1 MIRFKSMST
10 MRISPL
16 LAALLLAGC
25 ASTPSP
31 EDQSI
36 AELTAAA
43 MARQN
48 GLEQVQSV
56 PVQSSQPEALASTP
70 EVRAKPTLFPGDDKL
85 IRVPRARAQV
95 STQGEAVSLRFE
107 QAPVADVVHAILG
120 DLLKAD
126 YSIVQPLVGEISLH
140 THQPVPRDQMLDMLE
155 SLLRAKGIV
164 MVPDAN
170 GRYQV
175 GPPEAVRTAI
185 PLPAMLGNLPVG
197 FSTVIV
203 PLRYIGAAEMVDILK
218 PVTATEN
225 IFRIDTVRNLL
236 MLAGSRTQI
245 DAWMEIVSMFDVD
258 FLKGMSVGLF
268 PLEHAPVRE
277 VDAALKTL
285 FSGAESGGRG
295 AAGGAAAASGEVAIQ
310 AQSGQQAGAGSARSV
325 GGPLEGVIRF
335 LPIER
340 LNALLVVTPR
350 AHYLEQARTWIE
362 RFDRPIE
369 TDLEPQLYVYPIQN
383 GSAQHLAK
391 LLSSIYAGG
400 EGASGAR
407 ATDSGVAPS
416 LASTSMS
423 GGGLT
428 GLSDKSG
435 TGMGLGSGLGT
446 GFGSG
451 LGSGFGS
458 GFGSGT
464 AAQAGS
470 TDTTQVNLGG
480 VRVIADDHNNALL
493 IYAPRKDYRRIEAA
507 LRQLD
512 VAPTQVLIE
521 ASIIE
526 VTLSDELKYG
536 LQWYFNGSLGSN
548 YTGSG
553 QLTSNDTGVIGAS
566 NPGFSYSITNPLGE
580 VRAVLNAL
588 AQKNLLNVISTPSVL
603 VQDNYTAQIHV
614 GDQQPIRTSTTV
626 TDGGNT
632 SESIEYKD
640 TGVMLAVQPS
650 VNAGGMVTM
659 NIQQTLTDV
668 GAEPDIATGQ
678 RPFLQR
684 QVSSRVAVRSGETVV
699 LGGLIRDNVTRS
711 KQGIPVL
718 YEIPVFGN
726 LFGATNIKNSRT
738 ELMVLITP
746 RVLRNDKD
754 LREVNAELRERMRS
768 IRELSARMRPDDV
781 PEKLQPDDMRW
792 RELPA
797 EGRPVLQDQSQRP

>member
-1 MIRFKSMST
+1 MIRLKRMNT
-10 MRISPL
+10 LRISPL

-31 EDQSI
+31 EDQSL

-43 MARQN
+43 MARQS
-48 GLEQVQSV
+48 GLEQVKSV
-56 PVQSSQPEALASTP
+56 PVSSSEPEALAPTP
-70 EVRAKPTLFPGDDKL
+70 EVRAQPTLFPGDDKL

-126 YSIVQPLVGEISLH
+126 YSIVQPLSGEISLH

-218 PVTATEN
+218 PVTVSEN
-225 IFRIDTVRNLL
+225 IFRVDTVRNLL
-236 MLAGSRTQI
+236 MLAGSRAQI
-245 DAWMEIVSMFDVD
+245 DGWMEIVSMFDVD

-285 FSGAESGGRG
+285 FSGAGGAGGDSARVSIAADRA
-295 AAGGAAAASGEVAIQ
+295 AAGGDVSIQ
-310 AQSGQQAGAGSARSV
+310 VQGQGQQAGAARSL
-325 GGPLEGVIRF
+325 GGPLAGVVRF

-350 AHYLEQARTWIE
+350 AHYLEQVRTWIE

-391 LLSSIYAGG
+391 LLSSIYAGSD
-400 EGASGAR
+400 SGSGTR
-407 ATDSGVAPS
+407 PSDSGVAPGLGSSS
-416 LASTSMS
+416 L
-423 GGGLT
+423 GGGFA
-428 GLSDKSG
+428 GLSG
-435 TGMGLGSGLGT
+435 TSSSSMGLGSGLG
-446 GFGSG
+446 GGLSAG

-458 GFGSGT
+458 GGGT
-464 AAQAGS
+464 QAGS
-470 TDTTQVNLGG
+470 TETTQVTLGG

-536 LQWYFNGSLGSN
+536 LQWYFNGSLGSG

-553 QLTSNDTGVIGAS
+553 QLTSGDTSAIGAT

-580 VRAVLNAL
+580 IRAVLNAL

-684 QVSSRVAVRSGETVV
+684 QVSSRVAVRTGETVV

-726 LFGATNIKNSRT
+726 LFGATSIKNSRT

-768 IRELSARMRPDDV
+768 IRELTARLRPEDV
-781 PEKLQPDDMRW
+781 PEKLLPDDMQ
-792 RELPA
+792 P
-797 EGRPVLQDQSQRP
+797 LQYQGDFQPLGVEPQ

>member
-1 MIRFKSMST
+1 MIRLKRMNT
-10 MRISPL
+10 LRISPL

-25 ASTPSP
+25 ATTPSP

-43 MARQN
+43 MARQS

-56 PVQSSQPEALASTP
+56 PVQSNEPEPMAPTP
-70 EVRAKPTLFPGDDKL
+70 DVRAQPTLFPGDDKL

-126 YSIVQPLVGEISLH
+126 YSIVQPLSGEISLH

-175 GPPEAVRTAI
+175 GPPESVRTAI

-218 PVTATEN
+218 PVTVSEN
-225 IFRIDTVRNLL
+225 IFRVDTVRNLL
-236 MLAGSRTQI
+236 MLAGSRAQI
-245 DAWMEIVSMFDVD
+245 DGWMEIVSMFDVD

-285 FSGAESGGRG
+285 FSGASGSGGGDSTRVSIAADRA
-295 AAGGAAAASGEVAIQ
+295 AAGGDVAIQ
-310 AQSGQQAGAGSARSV
+310 VQGQGQQAGVARTL
-325 GGPLEGVIRF
+325 GGPLAGVIRF

-350 AHYLEQARTWIE
+350 AHYLEQVRTWIE

-391 LLSSIYAGG
+391 LLSSIYVGSDSGG
-400 EGASGAR
+400 GSR
-407 ATDSGVAPS
+407 PSDSGVAPGLGSSS
-416 LASTSMS
+416 L
-423 GGGLT
+423 GRGFGGL
-428 GLSDKSG
+428 SG
-435 TGMGLGSGLGT
+435 SSSSGMGLGSGLGS
-446 GFGSG
+446 GMAGGLGSSFGSG
-451 LGSGFGS
+451 G
-458 GFGSGT
+458 

-470 TDTTQVNLGG
+470 AETTQVSLGG

-536 LQWYFNGSLGSN
+536 LQWYFNGSLGGN

-553 QLTSNDTGVIGAS
+553 QLTSGDTSAIGAT

-580 VRAVLNAL
+580 IRAVLNAL

-614 GDQQPIRTSTTV
+614 GDQQPVRTSTTV

-684 QVSSRVAVRSGETVV
+684 QVSSRVAVRTGETVV

-726 LFGATNIKNSRT
+726 LFGATSIKNSRT

-768 IRELSARMRPDDV
+768 IRELTARLRPEDV
-781 PEKLQPDDMRW
+781 PEELLLDDIQPLQYQGDFQPLGK
-792 RELPA
+792 EA
-797 EGRPVLQDQSQRP
+797 Q

>member
-10 MRISPL
+10 MRIPPL
-16 LAALLLAGC
+16 LAAMLLVGC

-56 PVQSSQPEALASTP
+56 PVQSNQPEALVSTP

-225 IFRIDTVRNLL
+225 IFRVDTVRNLL

-310 AQSGQQAGAGSARSV
+310 AQPGQSASVGSARSI
-325 GGPLEGVIRF
+325 GGPLGGVIRF

-350 AHYLEQARTWIE
+350 AHYLEQVRTWIE

-391 LLSSIYAGG
+391 LLSSIYASGDS
-400 EGASGAR
+400 ASSGAR
-407 ATDSGVAPS
+407 ASDSGVAPG
-416 LASTSMS
+416 LASS
-423 GGGLT
+423 GMGSAGAL
-428 GLSDKSG
+428 GSNN
-435 TGMGLGSGLGT
+435 MGLGSGI
-446 GFGSG
+446 GFGSS
-451 LGSGFGS
+451 LANSFGS
-458 GFGSGT
+458 GFGSG
-464 AAQAGS
+464 AATQAGG
-470 TDTTQVNLGG
+470 TETTQVNLGG

-566 NPGFSYSITNPLGE
+566 NPGFSYAITNPLGE
-580 VRAVLNAL
+580 IRAVLNAL

-632 SESIEYKD
+632 SESIDYKD

-659 NIQQTLTDV
+659 NIRQTLTDV

-684 QVSSRVAVRSGETVV
+684 QVSSRVAVRTGETVV

-726 LFGATNIKNSRT
+726 LFGATSIKNSRT

-754 LREVNAELRERMRS
+754 LREVNTELRERMRS
-768 IRELSARMRPDDV
+768 IRELTARLRPDDV
-781 PEKLQPDDMRW
+781 PEKLLPDDMQALGHPDELR
-792 RELPA
+792 LPA
-797 EGRPVLQDQSQRP
+797 GELLEQGSSSGP